1 MFISLISNGM
11 KKEKRSFFE
20 RITGMRRGNQE
31 ETGAEEKTANWV
43 EQNKDE
49 AQLAVDAYETSGEII
64 VTAMIAGV
72 KPEDLDIAITREMV
86 VIKGKREEPNSSDKE
101 SYIYRELYWG
111 SFSRTIVL
119 PVEVDS
125 DESEAVEKHGLLI
138 IRMPKINKDKSK
150 TLKIKSL

>member
-1 MFISLISNGM
+1 M
-11 KKEKRSFFE
+11 KPEKRSFFE
-20 RITGMRRGNQE
+20 RITGAGRGSAPKGKE
-31 ETGAEEKTANWV
+31 AIEEKTGVNWA
-43 EQNKDE
+43 EQAKED
-49 AQLAVDAYETSGEII
+49 AQLAIDAYQTSGEII

-72 KPEDLDIAITREMV
+72 KPEDLDVSITREMV

-101 SYIYRELYWG
+101 SYICRELYWG

-119 PVEVDS
+119 PVEVES
-125 DESEAVEKHGLLI
+125 DLSEAVEKHGLLI

>member
-1 MFISLISNGM
+1 M

-20 RITGMRRGNQE
+20 RITGTGRA
-31 ETGAEEKTANWV
+31 ETHEDKTAGDKTGNWV
-43 EQNKDE
+43 EQTKDE
-49 AQLAVDAYETSGEII
+49 AQLGIDAYQTAGEII

-72 KPEDLDIAITREMV
+72 KPEDLDISITREMV
-86 VIKGKREEPNSSDKE
+86 TIKGKREEPNSSDKE
-101 SYIYRELYWG
+101 GYIYRELYWG
-111 SFSRTIVL
+111 AFSRTIIL

-125 DESEAVEKHGLLI
+125 DLSEAVEKHGLLI

>member
-1 MFISLISNGM
+1 M
-11 KKEKRSFFE
+11 KKEKPSFFE
-20 RITGMRRGNQE
+20 RITGMGRSE
-31 ETGAEEKTANWV
+31 LTTPKTAEEKTGNWV
-43 EQNKDE
+43 EQSKDD
-49 AQLAVDAYETSGEII
+49 AQLAIDAYQTGGEII
-64 VTAMIAGV
+64 ITAMIAGV
-72 KPEDLDIAITREMV
+72 KPEDLDISITREMV
-86 VIKGKREEPNSSDKE
+86 IIKGKREEPNSSDKE

-119 PVEVDS
+119 PVEVES